1 MMETIKVLIDN
12 IDPDKG
18 VLGNIIKTDHTV
30 FALESIFP
38 NNIINIEYHAS
49 GTLKYV
55 RKLDKYVYP
64 IIMHNLTYINFMFA
78 IGDSDYDV
86 IALLPK
92 EVRQAYFKNK
102 VTILIVIL
110 EPLGGTHTSI
120 DIKTFIKMIENNP
133 RYNNMLFLTLHYIDS
148 PNFMFIN
155 ILQDLMQ
162 DWGPL
167 DGELTT
173 YDKLENH
180 ANRRFCCFL
189 MNHRESEERN
199 WLIRFFIKNNLLTK
213 AFISVTNWDGD
224 ELFFN
229 NLDLISTLNKSA
241 INIIPEGNFERKLDH
256 FMSEKVYR
264 CFTNRK
270 PFIYLGQHQSL
281 QYIRSLGYKTFSPI
295 INEDYDQIEND
306 KLRFIEVCRQIK
318 ILADKSLEEFKNDM
332 RQLED
337 ICEHNYKLF
346 VSTQN
351 AAIPK
356 LVSRLTE

>member
-1 MMETIKVLIDN
+1 METIKVLIDN

-18 VLGNIIKTDHTV
+18 VLGNITKTDHTHY
-30 FALESIFP
+30 ALESIFP
-38 NNIINIEYHAS
+38 NNMSNIEYHAS
-49 GTLKYV
+49 GTLNYV

-92 EVRQAYFKNK
+92 KVRRAYFKNK

-120 DIKTFIKMIENNP
+120 DIKTFVKMIENNP

-162 DWGPL
+162 NWGPL
-167 DGELTT
+167 DGELNT
-173 YDKLENH
+173 YDKLENYD
-180 ANRRFCCFL
+180 NRRFCCFL
-189 MNHRESEERN
+189 MNHAESEERN
-199 WLIRFFIKNNLLTK
+199 WLIRFFIKSKLLTK
-213 AFISVTNWDGD
+213 AFISVTNWGGD

-241 INIIPEGNFERKLDH
+241 INIIPEGNFQRDLAH

-270 PFIYLGQHQSL
+270 PFIYLGQYQSL
-281 QYIRSLGYKTFSPI
+281 QYIRSIGYKTFSPI
-295 INEDYDQIEND
+295 INEDYDQIKID
-306 KLRFIEVCRQIK
+306 KVRFIEVCKQIQ
-318 ILADKSLEEFKNDM
+318 ILANKPIKEFKNDM
-332 RQLED
+332 RKLEE

-346 VSTQN
+346 ISTDN
-351 AAIPK
+351 AARHK
-356 LVSRLTE
+356 LVSRVTE